1 MKERLVKIAEEISDM
16 SASQQGETVQDFDAM
31 ISGQSESNT
40 SSLPRYHLGSFRRIG
55 TFHGMF
61 LRFLKEEM
69 KNAED
74 LPRNGSFCVYDEQ
87 ESQSVLKEII
97 KFLKMENDVEIREAK
112 SFISKLK
119 GQGITAKQ
127 FGHGNDGYEQTMGM
141 IYELYEKKLRE
152 CNSCDFDDLLLV
164 PYLIL
169 KQNNEI
175 LKRWQEKFRYILV
188 DEAQDTNRIQFELM
202 KLLTAG

>member
-1 MKERLVKIAEEISDM
+1 M
-16 SASQQGETVQDFDAM
+16 T
-31 ISGQSESNT
+31 
-40 SSLPRYHLGSFRRIG
+40 SFRRIG

-69 KNAED
+69 KNAD
-74 LPRNGSFCVYDEQ
+74 DIPWNANFGVYDEQ
-87 ESQSVLKEII
+87 ETQSILKEII
-97 KFLKMENDVEIREAK
+97 KDLKMENDVEIREAK

-119 GQGITAKQ
+119 GQGITAKN

-141 IYELYEKKLRE
+141 IYERYEKKLHE

-169 KQNNEI
+169 KKNSDI
-175 LKRWQEKFRYILV
+175 LKRWQQKFPYILV
-188 DEAQDTNRIQFELM
+188 DEAQDTNWIQFELM
-202 KLLTAG
+202 KLLTGGGSNITFIGDDYQSIYRWR